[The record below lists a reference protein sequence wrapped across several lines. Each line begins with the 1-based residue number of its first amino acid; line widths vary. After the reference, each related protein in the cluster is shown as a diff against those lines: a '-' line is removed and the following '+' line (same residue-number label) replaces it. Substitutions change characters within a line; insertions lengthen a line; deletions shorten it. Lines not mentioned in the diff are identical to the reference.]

1 MTYQHCVL
9 ESVRFVSK
17 PILPKIFCG
26 TGSAFQS
33 HQLNLIK
40 SVIKWGQVSVRNLGK
55 TSYEFDSSLLFRSKK
70 ANMQLLQESNC
81 CQILFFWLLVYL
93 SFESLELIIFISRI
107 CSSWQLHETYGNFFY
122 YLHYILKNS
131 DFCHLCAI
139 NSRQTFPKFQ
149 QNVSHVKYFA
159 WKNYFWVTTAS

>member
-1 MTYQHCVL
+1 MVL
-9 ESVRFVSK
+9 VVLFSLTSWIWSNLWSNEVK
-17 PILPKIFCG
+17 
-26 TGSAFQS
+26 FQS
-33 HQLNLIK
+33 ETWEKND
-40 SVIKWGQVSVRNLGK
+40 
-55 TSYEFDSSLLFRSKK
+55 YEFDSSLLFRSKK
-70 ANMQLLQESNC
+70 ANMKLLQESNC

-107 CSSWQLHETYGNFFY
+107 CSSWQLYETYGNFFS

-131 DFCHLCAI
+131 DFCHWCAI

-159 WKNYFWVTTAS
+159 WKNYFWVSTAS